1 MTKMIHKIDCKT
13 CGGYFADLLLDA
25 SFAAEVRAAGARGSS
40 PDAVPDAVP
49 DTALRVAEHLAGCA
63 ACRTEFE
70 QLQATCALMDSWAA
84 PEPSAYFDGRLHAR
98 LREAQA
104 EEPEGFWSR
113 VRSFFVY
120 STRRRLRPVL
130 AGALALTV
138 IAGGGV
144 GFVGFYGHHGTMA
157 VKMSPAVN
165 DLKVLDKNAQ
175 ALQQMDQLLDS
186 NDGSSAPPLS

>member
-1 MTKMIHKIDCKT
+1 MTKMVQKINCKT

-25 SFAAEVRAAGARGSS
+25 PFAAEVRAAEVRASS
-40 PDAVPDAVP
+40 PDTVADPA
-49 DTALRVAEHLAGCA
+49 RQIAEHLAGCA

-70 QLQATCALMDSWAA
+70 QLQATYALMDSWAA
-84 PEPSAYFDGRLHAR
+84 PEPSEFFDVSLHAR

-104 EEPEGFWSR
+104 EEPEGLWSR
-113 VRSFFVY
+113 VRSFFLY

-138 IAGGGV
+138 IAGGGG
-144 GFVGFYGHHGTMA
+144 GFVGFYGHHGTMV
-157 VKMSPAVN
+157 VKTSPAVN
-165 DLKVLDKNAQ
+165 DLKILDKNAQ

-186 NDGSSAPPLS
+186 NDDSSTPPVS